1 MKNTCVLML
10 ALGMAATA
18 NAALVT
24 INSIVYTGTA
34 SEETGIPILTNETNL
49 INGNG
54 LSATPTVGNINTL
67 THANPSFSSPGNAW
81 TTTAPGGG
89 SSDFFA
95 STSATV
101 VFELI
106 FDQAYDLTN
115 FYNWSYDFSE
125 GNLNGNNFRT
135 VSFNYGVGN
144 FASSTGS
151 FNLAALSGNSGRSNT
166 TIAITA
172 DRVRITVLDNYFG
185 VSGFQG
191 GDRVSAAEFAF
202 LGTAVPEPAS
212 TLLGGLGLLALLRRR
227 R

>member
-1 MKNTCVLML
+1 MRHTCFLLL
-10 ALGMAATA
+10 ALGMSATA
-18 NAALVT
+18 NAALVA

-34 SEETGIPILTNETNL
+34 AELAGALDNENNL

-54 LSATPTVGNINTL
+54 LSAALTVGNINSV
-67 THANPSFSSPGNAW
+67 THADPSFSSPGNAW
-81 TTTAPGGG
+81 TTTDPGGFP
-89 SSDFFA
+89 SDFFA

-101 VFELI
+101 SFELI

-115 FYNWSYDFSE
+115 FYNWSYDFNE
-125 GNLNGNNFRT
+125 GSLNGNNIRT
-135 VSFNYGVGN
+135 VSFDYGVGN
-144 FASSTGS
+144 FANSTGS
-151 FNLAALSGNSGRSNT
+151 FNLTTLPGNNVSSNT
-166 TIAITA
+166 PITITA
-172 DRVRITVLDNYFG
+172 DRVRINVLDNYFG

-202 LGTAVPEPAS
+202 LGTPVPEPAS